1 MGMNIQG
8 EAGTEEKCAFACAH
22 ATDVYVGRGV
32 FVCERGV
39 HIPAPCPCV
48 WI

>member
-1 MGMNIQG
+1 MNLQG
-8 EAGTEEKCAFACAH
+8 EAGTEEKCAFARAH

-32 FVCERGV
+32 FVRERGV
-39 HIPAPCPCV
+39 HIPAPRPCV